1 MSCLLALGIS
11 NTHSLAVFDPRH
23 AVYSVK
29 GITSIP
35 LIEDRARPIL
45 FSLSARNNADARISL
60 SPPSPQPDTASVDAE
75 LLQASERTPAE
86 TLFSAN
92 SVMSPNNAKAGGTSP
107 RVTFAPEP
115 SVKIMTPQTS
125 HGFEVHQEG
134 KEDGA
139 PPSPSSSVTSVAS
152 SAASAS
158 SKFSVN
164 TDTIVRTLAARLSFW
179 NRPSKRTTNA
189 DDLKQPGASDKSEE
203 EAETS
208 VDKDRA
214 RLSLD
219 AMMKENN
226 DEPAQVV
233 ESILQAAAPAPAT
246 PEEKRNELE
255 DKVLREII
263 REYTKGG
270 MYFAYAFGTHPFLYI
285 HIIPCRTIL
294 DITRSLQHKHEMIA
308 QSKAEQE
315 HKSHAEDVVGPIG
328 EKVDVLAEP
337 APTLPLWRR
346 VDRQFWWNEWLSKP
360 FIDAG
365 VGCAAFVWLT
375 DADQVA

>member
-1 MSCLLALGIS
+1 MSCLSPLGQSI
-11 NTHSLAVFDPRH
+11 THPLVVFDPRH
-23 AVYSVK
+23 TVYSVK

-45 FSLSARNNADARISL
+45 SSLCARNNADARISL
-60 SPPSPQPDTASVDAE
+60 SPPSPGPDAPSVDAE

-92 SVMSPNNAKAGGTSP
+92 SVMSPSNAKAGGTSP
-107 RVTFAPEP
+107 RVTFALEP

-125 HGFEVHQEG
+125 HGFETHQEG
-134 KEDGA
+134 KEDGS
-139 PPSPSSSVTSVAS
+139 PPSPSSSVTSIAS

-164 TDTIVRTLAARLSFW
+164 TDTVVKTLAARLSFW
-179 NRPSKRTTNA
+179 NRLPKRPPNA
-189 DDLKQPGASDKSEE
+189 DSLQQLATPNESEE
-203 EAETS
+203 VQTS
-208 VDKDRA
+208 IDKDRA

-219 AMMKENN
+219 AMMKDNN

-233 ESILQAAAPAPAT
+233 ESILQTAAPAPAT
-246 PEEKRNELE
+246 QEEKRNELE
-255 DKVLREII
+255 DKVLREVI

-270 MYFAYAFGTHPFLYI
+270 MYFAYAFGAHEFLYI
-285 HIIPCRTIL
+285 HTTPYETIL
-294 DITRSLQHKHEMIA
+294 DITRSLQHKHEKIA
-308 QSKAEQE
+308 NSKAEQE
-315 HKSHAEDVVGPIG
+315 PKPNTEDTIVGPIG

-365 VGCAAFVWLT
+365 VRCPATV
-375 DADQVA
+375 

>member
-1 MSCLLALGIS
+1 MSFSSALCRTT
-11 NTHSLAVFDPRH
+11 THPTVVFDPRH

-35 LIEDRARPIL
+35 LIEDRARTIL
-45 FSLSARNNADARISL
+45 SSLSARNKADAHISL
-60 SPPSPQPDTASVDAE
+60 SPPSPQPDAPSVDVE

-92 SVMSPNNAKAGGTSP
+92 SVMSPRNAKAGGTSP
-107 RVTFAPEP
+107 RVTFALEP

-125 HGFEVHQEG
+125 NGFETLQEG

-164 TDTIVRTLAARLSFW
+164 TDTVVKTLAARLSFW
-179 NRPSKRTTNA
+179 NRLSKRPLNA
-189 DDLKQPGASDKSEE
+189 DSSEQPGASNEPKED
-203 EAETS
+203 AETS
-208 VDKDRA
+208 VGKDHA

-226 DEPAQVV
+226 EEPAQIV
-233 ESILQAAAPAPAT
+233 ESILQTAAPAPAT
-246 PEEKRNELE
+246 QEEKRSELE
-255 DKVLREII
+255 DKVLREVI

-270 MYFAYAFGTHPFLYI
+270 MYFAYAFGADCSLCTRTAQY
-285 HIIPCRTIL
+285 RTIL
-294 DITRSLQHKHEMIA
+294 DITRSLQHKHDMIA
-308 QSKAEQE
+308 RSKIEQDQQAKAE
-315 HKSHAEDVVGPIG
+315 DGTVGPIG

-365 VGCAAFVWLT
+365 VIEMVRLCSSNTLI
-375 DADQVA
+375 

>member
-1 MSCLLALGIS
+1 MSILSVPGFNI
-11 NTHSLAVFDPRH
+11 THFRAVFDPRH
-23 AVYSVK
+23 TVYSVK
-29 GITSIP
+29 GVTSIP
-35 LIEDRARPIL
+35 LTEDRARPTL
-45 FSLSARNNADARISL
+45 SSLSARNNVDARISL
-60 SPPSPQPDTASVDAE
+60 SPPSPQPDTDSVDAE
-75 LLQASERTPAE
+75 LLQASQRTPAE
-86 TLFSAN
+86 TLFSAS
-92 SVMSPNNAKAGGTSP
+92 SVMSPNNAKAGGSSP
-107 RVTFAPEP
+107 RVTFALEP

-125 HGFEVHQEG
+125 QGFATPQGG
-134 KEDGA
+134 KADGA
-139 PPSPSSSVTSVAS
+139 PPSPSSSVASLAS
-152 SAASAS
+152 SAVSAS
-158 SKFSVN
+158 STFSVN
-164 TDTIVRTLAARLSFW
+164 TDTVVKTIAARLSFW
-179 NRPSKRTTNA
+179 NRLPKRTQNA
-189 DDLKQPGASDKSEE
+189 DIPGQLGVATESKEE
-203 EAETS
+203 TETN

-219 AMMKENN
+219 TMMKENN

-270 MYFAYAFGTHPFLYI
+270 MYFAYAFGTPGFLYI
-285 HIIPCRTIL
+285 HMTQYRSIL
-294 DITRSLQHKHEMIA
+294 DITRSLQHKHELIA
-308 QSKAEQE
+308 ESKAED
-315 HKSHAEDVVGPIG
+315 KVAGPVG

-365 VGCAAFVWLT
+365 VTYNAILVTQAH
-375 DADQVA
+375 

>member
-1 MSCLLALGIS
+1 MLVITARTEVGHCEHLVSAEPFIA
-11 NTHSLAVFDPRH
+11 HSLAVFDPRH
-23 AVYSVK
+23 AVYSIK
-29 GITSIP
+29 GVTAIP
-35 LIEDRARPIL
+35 LTEDRARPIL
-45 FSLSARNNADARISL
+45 SSLSARNSVDARITL
-60 SPPSPQPDTASVDAE
+60 SPPSPRPDIDAE

-86 TLFSAN
+86 TLFSAS

-107 RVTFAPEP
+107 RVTFALEP

-125 HGFEVHQEG
+125 HGFETQQEG

-152 SAASAS
+152 SAISAS

-164 TDTIVRTLAARLSFW
+164 TDTVVKTLAARLSFW
-179 NRPSKRTTNA
+179 NRLPKRTQN
-189 DDLKQPGASDKSEE
+189 SDNSGQLGVSDESNEE
-203 EAETS
+203 TETIL
-208 VDKDRA
+208 DKDRA

-219 AMMKENN
+219 TMMKENN
-226 DEPAQVV
+226 ERAQVM
-233 ESILQAAAPAPAT
+233 ESILQTAAPAPAT
-246 PEEKRNELE
+246 QEEKRNELE

-270 MYFAYAFGTHPFLYI
+270 MYFAYAFGRHEFLYI
-285 HIIPCRTIL
+285 HMTQYRPIL
-294 DITRSLQHKHEMIA
+294 DITRSLQHKHDMIA
-308 QSKAEQE
+308 QSKAQD
-315 HKSHAEDVVGPIG
+315 KVVGPIG

-365 VGCAAFVWLT
+365 VTCTAIR
-375 DADQVA
+375 VAHAR